1 MQDDEEMTVLV
12 LSMSTSLFNIMMI
25 LRLIVMFASMAMFLT
40 QAGKKNWNIMAFG
53 NVELT

>member
-25 LRLIVMFASMAMFLT
+25 LRLIVMFASMAMLST
-40 QAGKKNWNIMAFG
+40 QDCKKNWNIMAFG

>member
-25 LRLIVMFASMAMFLT
+25 LRLIVMFASMAMLST
-40 QAGKKNWNIMAFG
+40 QDGKKNWNIMAFG